1 MGWPSG
7 TLRALLEAVLPPLR
21 FRRVGAFE
29 VLLMA
34 LVLLLLPGGGV
45 HPAVVGGSG
54 AFLYTLSAGAGEG
67 ERVGVRVDAPGA
79 PLPLGLAPG
88 SLAPRPLA
96 VGDSVRPALGG
107 FSRPEVI
114 CATSPEDT
122 PTTLGL

>member
-45 HPAVVGGSG
+45 HPAVVGVQGPFSTPSPQGRAKGSG
-54 AFLYTLSAGAGEG
+54 WG
-67 ERVGVRVDAPGA
+67 
-79 PLPLGLAPG
+79 
-88 SLAPRPLA
+88 
-96 VGDSVRPALGG
+96 
-107 FSRPEVI
+107 
-114 CATSPEDT
+114 
-122 PTTLGL
+122 